1 MIRRLLLIILACA
14 LVCATPSKLSAR
26 PALDAQ
32 VDAILQAMPLDQRVG
47 QLFMVSV
54 YGKGLP
60 DSSNVFLREMMPG
73 AVALFDYNG
82 TTPQEVT
89 QTVNAW
95 QTVATQIGQHVPLLM
110 AIDQE
115 GGPVMRLT
123 QGFTPLPWGAALGA
137 MPIEDARKV
146 GQIAGE
152 ELRAVGINMN
162 LAPVVDVRGQTRS
175 QFIERRTFGSDPQ
188 VVGGAAS
195 AYLLGLQDRG
205 VIGVLKHFPGHG
217 SAEDSHTTLP
227 VVNFTRDHVE
237 AVDLTP
243 FKIAIG
249 NGAEAVMVGHL
260 VYPALD
266 PTPGLPAS
274 LSPTVIGDVL
284 RGELGFQGLVMTD
297 AMDMGAIVEH
307 WTRPA
312 AAVMALKAGIDLVA
326 AGPHTPMSEQLA
338 MKRAVLDAVQRGE
351 LSEARVEEAVRRV
364 LMLKARHGLL
374 TWSALDPGSADQ
386 RVNVQAHQPL
396 VDAIYLDTIAI
407 AQDNAGRLP
416 LNPANQRIA
425 VIFPGVYPAVQRECA
440 AIAPPAVSFAYTLNP
455 TDIEQQSARTVARN
469 ADVVLIFTFNIGDYP
484 GQADLVNTVPPEK
497 AVVVS
502 LQSPYDIEQG
512 IQPAAYVTAFNSY
525 PPAFKAVCAVLY
537 GKHPAVGR
545 WTLGN

>member
-1 MIRRLLLIILACA
+1 MIRKLLPVILACA
-14 LVCATPSKLSAR
+14 LIAVTPNRYSAR

-32 VDAILQAMPLDQRVG
+32 VDAILQAMPLDQRIG

-60 DSSNVFLREMMPG
+60 DSSNVFLRDMMPG

-82 TTPQEVT
+82 SMPQEVT
-89 QTVNAW
+89 QTINAW

-137 MPIEDARKV
+137 MPTDDARKV
-146 GQIAGE
+146 GQMAGE

-175 QFIERRTFGSDPQ
+175 QFMERRTFSSDPQ
-188 VVGGAAS
+188 VVGDAAS
-195 AYLLGLQDRG
+195 AYLLGMGDRG

-227 VVNFTRDHVE
+227 VVNFTRDYVE
-237 AVDLTP
+237 AVELLP
-243 FKIAIG
+243 FKIAIK

-274 LSPTVIGDVL
+274 LSPTIIGDVL
-284 RGELGFQGLVMTD
+284 RRELGFQGLVMTD
-297 AMDMGAIVEH
+297 AMDMGAIVER

-312 AAVMALKAGIDLVA
+312 AAVMAIKAGVDLVA
-326 AGPHTPMSEQLA
+326 AGPNTPMSEQQA

-351 LSEARVEEAVRRV
+351 LSESRIEEAARRI
-364 LMLKARHGLL
+364 LTLKAKRGLL
-374 TWSALDPGSADQ
+374 NWTELDPASADQ

-416 LNPANQRIA
+416 LKPANQRIA
-425 VIFPGVYPAVQRECA
+425 VIFPGVYPSVQRECA
-440 AIAPPAVSFAYTLNP
+440 AIALPAVAFAYTLNP
-455 TDIEQQSARTVARN
+455 TDIELQSTRTVARN
-469 ADVVLIFTFNIGDYP
+469 ADVVLIFTFNISDYP
-484 GQADLVNTVPPEK
+484 GQTDLVNAVPPEK
-497 AVVVS
+497 AVVIS

-525 PPAFKAVCAVLY
+525 PSAFKAACAVLY
-537 GKHPAVGR
+537 GKYPAVGR
-545 WTLGN
+545 WTLGQ